1 MFRSHESEP
10 RSINGLYRVNLL
22 GRSFEGLGKSGIPI
36 YYYGDRARALK
47 DKSGQRGEVYLYDGM
62 FRESLGETWETQ
74 LEIMRHAENK
84 LQQVN
89 PRISLQPF
97 AQGSTMIEAVSE
109 ANKNYG
115 VNPLYTAYSRF
126 ADGSLV
132 AGNLSQNG
140 ALVHDGW
147 SPDDRND
154 RIGLLPQAV
163 IK

>member
-22 GRSFEGLGKSGIPI
+22 GRSFEGLGESGIPI

-126 ADGSLV
+126 ADGSLF
-132 AGNLSQNG
+132 AGNLIQLG
-140 ALVHDGW
+140 AHVVDHW
-147 SPDDRND
+147 SPDDRFVN
-154 RIGLLPQAV
+154 IGLLPQAV

>member
-22 GRSFEGLGKSGIPI
+22 GKSFEGLKKSGIPI

-47 DKSGQRGEVYLYDGM
+47 DESGQKGEVYLYDGM
-62 FRESLGETWETQ
+62 FRESLRETWETQ
-74 LEIMRHAENK
+74 LEIMRHAEKK
-84 LQQVN
+84 LQQTN
-89 PRISLQPF
+89 PRISLRPF

-115 VNPLYTAYSRF
+115 VNPLYLAYSRF

-132 AGNLSQNG
+132 AGTLDQSG
-140 ALVHDGW
+140 ALVVDSW
-147 SPDDRND
+147 SADDRGD

>member
-126 ADGSLV
+126 ADGSLI
-132 AGNLSQNG
+132 AGNLHQYG
-140 ALVHDGW
+140 ADVRVIW
-147 SPDDRND
+147 SPDVRND
-154 RIGLLPQAV
+154 VIGLLPQAV

>member
-1 MFRSHESEP
+1 MSRSHESEP

-22 GRSFEGLGKSGIPI
+22 GRSFAGLEKSGIPI
-36 YYYGDRARALK
+36 YYYGDRAKALK

-97 AQGSTMIEAVSE
+97 AQGSTMLEAVSE
-109 ANKNYG
+109 VNKNYG

-126 ADGSLV
+126 ADGSLL
-132 AGNLSQNG
+132 AGILNQYG
-140 ALVHDGW
+140 VGVHDIW
-147 SPDDRND
+147 SPDDHD
-154 RIGLLPQAV
+154 GIVGLLPQAV